1 MNELGLKLPCTSSRK
16 RCWPRRQRQRNA
28 QQGQWRWW
36 GTHCLYTMAC
46 PSNFIVHL
54 KLPPPMQGGGT
65 WTMPGRIWR
74 RLGCGEEE
82 RKKRGDGKV
91 WLRVV
96 TPNRNSWR
104 KNTDI
109 IFKLY
114 IYTTKIHLSHAE
126 KSILESQKETE
137 GDVFLQ
143 NQSSPSQHPSCVPRL
158 TNQFWRVKISPLH
171 PFVDTL
177 STQEKFHSHH
187 GVSPERTCLFLF
199 A

>member
-1 MNELGLKLPCTSSRK
+1 MKLEGHP
-16 RCWPRRQRQRNA
+16 
-28 QQGQWRWW
+28 
-36 GTHCLYTMAC
+36 LFVFTMAC
-46 PSNFIVHL
+46 PSNFIVSL

-74 RLGCGEEE
+74 RLGYGEEE
-82 RKKRGDGKV
+82 RKKGGDGKV

-114 IYTTKIHLSHAE
+114 IYTTKIHLNHAE
-126 KSILESQKETE
+126 KSILESQKVNGRRCFPSKSVIT
-137 GDVFLQ
+137 
-143 NQSSPSQHPSCVPRL
+143 SQHPSFVPRL

-177 STQEKFHSHH
+177 STQEKVPLTSRGFTLKDMPSSFCLNWLSALC
-187 GVSPERTCLFLF
+187 GPFFFLSNKRIVSSKHWTYT
-199 A
+199 